1 MITTMTPTPENIRGT
16 SALPYHLLKGLIC
29 PPSPLKGEL
38 QNGSQ
43 TPTLAKSPQAPLKG
57 GVQSGSQTPPQTPPL
72 CERGGEIPNS
82 PFRGLGEQRGLLEQ
96 GLAGQDVDVVV
107 YTFNNNGVSDEQMRE
122 VERELDVTIKVVP
135 LPWWFKFVFK
145 FHLLFIRLFLKYPIH
160 HYIKLP
166 QEFVQEIKDSKPD
179 LIWVYGAEWSRV
191 TRQFEGFQRIHTLP
205 DSEALYYYRMLGQR
219 FVARD
224 WKKFWRCALMYPK
237 FLRLERNFPT
247 NDNIH
252 YHLVGE
258 EDANFLTQ
266 MNPGIQAHFIRHPHY
281 EVAERGPIR
290 FHRPKIRLLIAGQYN
305 LYMQQTADEVLE
317 WIIGT
322 ESPSPPKSPLKRG
335 TSCSGS
341 KTELP
346 PLQGGLGGAAS
357 QAVHAARRVPTM
369 PLGTPPASG
378 GDGGGLSHYTIT
390 FLGKGWE
397 RHVEALRSM
406 GVEVNHIKFAP
417 DYIEEVIKHD
427 IQVTPITIGT
437 GTKGKVLDALANG
450 LLVLGTPYAMEN
462 IAVEHGSSCMVW
474 RTPQELLQVLQDI
487 PQRIEHYEQMAE
499 AGRQAVL
506 EHHNREKIARK
517 LFGLMPYGQKSNENL
532 K

>member
-1 MITTMTPTPENIRGT
+1 MRVVSINLTTPYKENFRGT
-16 SALPYHLLKGLIC
+16 TALPYHLLK
-29 PPSPLKGEL
+29 
-38 QNGSQ
+38 
-43 TPTLAKSPQAPLKG
+43 
-57 GVQSGSQTPPQTPPL
+57 
-72 CERGGEIPNS
+72 ERS
-82 PFRGLGEQRGLLEQ
+82 DR
-96 GLAGQDVDVVV
+96 VDVVI
-107 YTFNNNGVSDEQMRE
+107 YTFNANRLTIAQMAE
-122 VERELDVTIKVVP
+122 VERELGVEIRLLQ
-135 LPWWFKFVFK
+135 LPRWYRWMFKL
-145 FHLLFIRLFLKYPIH
+145 HLLWLRVFLRYPFVN
-160 HYIKLP
+160 YITLP
-166 QEFVQEIKDSKPD
+166 QRVVEEIKAQEPD
-179 LIWVYGAEWSRV
+179 MIWVNGEELSRIV
-191 TRQFEGFQRIHTLP
+191 EQFPGMRRMQIGP
-205 DSEALYYYRMLGQR
+205 DVESLYYYRMMGRR
-219 FVARD
+219 FVMNNAID
-224 WKKFWRCALMYPK
+224 YWKCAMMYRK
-237 FLRLERNFPT
+237 YARLERSFCTDDNFT
-247 NDNIH
+247 
-252 YHLVGE
+252 YYAVGE
-258 EDANFLTQ
+258 ADIEHLRQLNPRVHCEFL
-266 MNPGIQAHFIRHPHY
+266 RHPHY

-290 FHRPKIRLLIAGQYN
+290 FHRPKIKLLIAGQYN

-346 PLQGGLGGAAS
+346 PLQGGLGEA
-357 QAVHAARRVPTM
+357 T
-369 PLGTPPASG
+369 TPPSSG

-462 IAVEHGSSCMVW
+462 IAVEHGTSCMVW

-506 EHHNREKIARK
+506 ERHSRHQIAEE
-517 LFGLMPYGQKSNENL
+517 LFG
-532 K
+532 